1 MAPLSWLCVVVGVS
15 MLSPLPFRE
24 AERGGQSHCFAIAI
38 IITSTRC
45 RVHHSNELFIATFFA
60 NFVEC
65 PKGEVRRILIPRPS
79 ERVGGACSV
88 ALRTTETMLLDPFW
102 APFTSQIHGQ
112 RVAHTPFRT
121 VS

>member
-1 MAPLSWLCVVVGVS
+1 MAPLSWLCVVVGAS

-60 NFVEC
+60 NFLELRKAEVQLRRM
-65 PKGEVRRILIPRPS
+65 PKRRSSQNSYSTTFVNNCKRKGPCTRLLRAGS
-79 ERVGGACSV
+79 TLQAGRV
-88 ALRTTETMLLDPFW
+88 
-102 APFTSQIHGQ
+102 
-112 RVAHTPFRT
+112 
-121 VS
+121 